1 MKSFIQPH
9 PLYKNYGSTKDGDVY
24 NCKGKQI
31 TVGKRQKDIQVQV
44 NGKNIS
50 ILHRSFVWQCFNG
63 IFLPTGLEVI
73 FDNEVNGDFC
83 DKLIALNAGEKEAF
97 TIMKRE
103 KIRQQMVI
111 AGYFPHPQ
119 CPNYVANKDGYVY
132 SLYTN
137 KELIAKPF
145 GDGYIHLTM
154 FRDFD
159 SKIVRFKHTIVWE
172 SNTNTLVPTGYQI
185 DHIDQNKANNSF
197 ENLQCI
203 TKHAHMKKTHKENPH
218 ISKSFA
224 EASNRRVIRKCI
236 HSDTVVEFASRKD
249 AAKSV
254 LGSARAVCDA
264 IRKIFPY
271 LEFMWYNIKDQ
282 DLPGEEWLQGEI
294 TKYCVSNLGR
304 IWPKCGYKTFGYR
317 RPTGYTTKLGGRNYG
332 VHELICYAFHGPR
345 PNPQYT
351 VDHKDNNVYN
361 NHYENLRYATKQEQA
376 INRRS
381 VNPVEGYI
389 INTGEIVG
397 IWPTITEAAAATG
410 ANIGSIS
417 SVLKCRRKS
426 SGKISLGKCIAWRYA

>member
-1 MKSFIQPH
+1 M
-9 PLYKNYGSTKDGDVY
+9 YKNYGSTRDGSVL
-24 NCKGKQI
+24 NHKGHKLSFG
-31 TVGKRQKDIQVQV
+31 TRQKTIRVYVDEKI
-44 NGKNIS
+44 IS
-50 ILHRSFVWQCFNG
+50 IVHKLFVWQCFNG
-63 IFLPTGLEVI
+63 NLPSGLEII
-73 FDNEVNGDFC
+73 FDNEINGDFC
-83 DKLIALNAGEKEAF
+83 DKLIAVSDTEKKNF
-97 TIMKRE
+97 NIMNRE
-103 KIRQQMVI
+103 KIRQQMI
-111 AGYFPHPQ
+111 TAGYFPHPL
-119 CPNYVANKDGYVY
+119 CPNYVANKFGQVY

-137 KELIAKPF
+137 KELIKKPSA
-145 GDGYIHLTM
+145 DGYTRMRLV
-154 FRDFD
+154 RDIGTRIL
-159 SKIVRFKHTIVWE
+159 KLKHIIVWE
-172 SNTNTLVPTGYQI
+172 STNSTLVPTEYQI
-185 DHIDQNKANNSF
+185 DHIDQNKENNSF

-203 TKHAHMKKTHKENPH
+203 TKQAHMKKTHKENPH

-236 HSDTVVEFASRKD
+236 HSDTVVEFDSKKD

-264 IRKIFPY
+264 IRKNFPY

-304 IWPKCGYKTFGYR
+304 IWPKCGYKTFGYK
-317 RPTGYTTKLGGRNYG
+317 RPTGYTTQLNGSIYG
-332 VHELICYAFHGPR
+332 VHVIICHAFHGPR
-345 PNPQYT
+345 PGPQYT

-389 INTGEIVG
+389 RNTGKIVG

-417 SVLKCRRKS
+417 SVLKGRRKS
-426 SGKISLGKCIAWRYA
+426 SGKTLHGEPIAWRYA